1 MLSISPPQSRLAL
14 QWDYSD
20 EDGESDFA
28 IVCPPFRKESVQTH
42 HNRLQENAIYNEKL
56 NVHCLTPETKQ
67 ELCEILGYP
76 IICGSET
83 ENLCGSDIEKEK
95 PKMAQVLRRY
105 KDKTNGEVKINQRMS
120 LSTSSKKLPGPQKTR
135 DSVLLEMAAKSTK
148 TSAKA
153 GKKKPKPSS
162 TRGNVTSFPSISTYN
177 ESYSTK
183 VLPMSK
189 SPNEVWIQ
197 VPRKSGNKSN
207 HKMAELLPKVS
218 ELPQTKATN
227 SEEINSLSITP
238 EKLPQKVKKGK
249 PVKLPGPAKV
259 CGSRYVPRTTIT
271 NNEVALE
278 SPHIPSYRLP
288 SIANLLET
296 ATIVSLLYIAFSPVF

>member
-20 EDGESDFA
+20 EDGGSAFA
-28 IVCPPFRKESVQTH
+28 IVCPPSRKKSFQTH
-42 HNRLQENAIYNEKL
+42 HNHLPENAIYNEKL

-76 IICGSET
+76 VICGSET
-83 ENLCGSDIEKEK
+83 ENLCGPEIEKEK
-95 PKMAQVLRRY
+95 PKMAQVLRRQ
-105 KDKTNGEVKINQRMS
+105 KDKANGETQMKRIA
-120 LSTSSKKLPGPQKTR
+120 SSSGPLKKLYERQKTLNF
-135 DSVLLEMAAKSTK
+135 DLPEMAAKSTK
-148 TSAKA
+148 TSAK
-153 GKKKPKPSS
+153 GKKKLRQSS
-162 TRGNVTSFPSISTYN
+162 TQRSIPSTPSFNRRGENAPI
-177 ESYSTK
+177 K
-183 VLPMSK
+183 VPPTPK
-189 SPNEVWIQ
+189 NPNEVWIQ

-218 ELPQTKATN
+218 ELPPNKATN
-227 SEEINSLSITP
+227 SEENSLSIMP

-259 CGSRYVPRTTIT
+259 RGSHYVPRTTIT
-271 NNEVALE
+271 KNEVALE

-296 ATIVSLLYIAFSPVF
+296 ATIVSLLYIAFLPVF